1 MNEINSI
8 ADLYFNQ
15 VNSPVILTEVVDGP
29 DVNVYEPEET
39 IDITAINVYIKPAQG
54 AIQRPYTGVVTNVT
68 ELDSSTT
75 LIAVDQDNDKTI
87 QVIMPGD
94 ENITVT
100 VLDTQGNVQ
109 DTFMGKNLDF
119 YDMDSEQKE
128 LNIIKIENV

>member
-8 ADLYFNQ
+8 ADLYFKR
-15 VNSPVILTEVVDGP
+15 VNIPVILTEVVNGP
-29 DVNVYEPEET
+29 EVDAYEPEET
-39 IDITAINVYIKPAQG
+39 IDITTINIYIKPAQG
-54 AIQRPYTGVVTNVT
+54 AIQRPYSGTVTNVT

-75 LIAVDQDNDKTI
+75 MIAVDQGSGKTI
-87 QVIMPGD
+87 QVIMTG
-94 ENITVT
+94 EEGISVT

>member
-1 MNEINSI
+1 MNEIDSI
-8 ADLYFNQ
+8 ADLYFKR
-15 VNSPVILTEVVDGP
+15 VNAPVVLTEVVNGP
-29 DVNVYEPEET
+29 NVDVYEPEKT
-39 IDITAINVYIKPAQG
+39 IDITTINVYIKPAQG
-54 AIQRPYTGVVTNVT
+54 AIQRPYTGAVTNVT

-87 QVIMPGD
+87 QVIMTGD

-100 VLDTQGNVQ
+100 VLDAQGNVQ

>member
-8 ADLYFNQ
+8 ADLYFKR
-15 VNSPVILTEVVDGP
+15 VNTPMILTEIVNGP
-29 DVNVYEPEET
+29 DVDVHEPEKT
-39 IDITAINVYIKPAQG
+39 IDVTTINIYIKPAQG
-54 AIQRPYTGVVTNVT
+54 AIQRPYTGTVTNVT

-87 QVIMPGD
+87 QVIMTGD
-94 ENITVT
+94 ENISVT
-100 VLDTQGNVQ
+100 VLDSQGNIQ